1 MAVAPQEA
9 TLYKTLLPSQAF
21 RSFPFFF
28 FTEKVLP
35 RAAMI
40 IQDNTSELQIAYNQN
55 NSI

>member
-40 IQDNTSELQIAYNQN
+40 IQDNTSELQITYNQN
-55 NSI
+55 DSI